1 MSRESPGRTPV
12 SDPGRSSG
20 NREKILATALRL
32 FTLQGV
38 DATPTAQ
45 ISREAKVSTGTLFH
59 YFPDKSSLID
69 RVYLSIKKELTE
81 VIRNDDDATYP
92 TQERIERC
100 LRGYIAWGVAN
111 PEKVRFLDQFYNSP
125 SLGDEVK
132 HQVQD
137 ECAWMLELSTAAVR
151 EGILP
156 DLPLE
161 FHAVMI
167 SRIINGILRLIE
179 SQHTGMSQEEII
191 EHGLAMLWMQRPPTP
206 PP

>member
-1 MSRESPGRTPV
+1 MNRESSGRTPA

-59 YFPDKSSLID
+59 YFLDKNSLID
-69 RVYLSIKKELTE
+69 QVYLSIKKELAE
-81 VIRNDDDATYP
+81 VVRSNDDP
-92 TQERIERC
+92 TQPTKERIEQC
-100 LRGYIAWGVAN
+100 LRGYIIWGVAN

-132 HQVQD
+132 DQVND
-137 ECAWMLELSTAAVR
+137 EFAWMFELSDAAVR
-151 EGILP
+151 EGILR
-156 DLPLE
+156 DLPPE

-167 SRIINGILRLIE
+167 SRVINGILTLTA
-179 SQHTGMSQEEII
+179 SNSTGMSGDEII
-191 EHGLAMLWMQRPPTP
+191 ENGLAMLWK
-206 PP
+206 

>member
-1 MSRESPGRTPV
+1 MNRESPGRTPAFD
-12 SDPGRSSG
+12 SGRPSG

-59 YFPDKSSLID
+59 YFPDKSSLVD
-69 RVYLSIKKELTE
+69 QVYLSIKKEL
-81 VIRNDDDATYP
+81 VGMVRSSDDATYP
-92 TQERIERC
+92 TQERIERF

-132 HQVQD
+132 RQVQD
-137 ECAWMLELSTAAVR
+137 ECAWMLELSAAAVR

-167 SRIINGILRLIE
+167 SRIINGILTLIE
-179 SQHTGMSQEEII
+179 SQNTGMSQEEII
-191 EHGLAMLWMQRPPTP
+191 EHGLAMLWRQRLPAPSP
-206 PP
+206 